1 MIEIDCRRTDALRH
15 FLRKRALARSAVA
28 NDYDLDPKIMVAS
41 CVYAATRCAA
51 MI

>member
-1 MIEIDCRRTDALRH
+1 MIMT
-15 FLRKRALARSAVA
+15 
-28 NDYDLDPKIMVAS
+28 LDPKVMVAS